1 VAVCIDSSAG
11 IRGVSSARCRV
22 TLNTDLAYRT
32 ALCSVTR
39 NRSVVA
45 LDGQPLT
52 LLGVLT
58 VEV

>member
-1 VAVCIDSSAG
+1 MAIGIDSSAG
-11 IRGVSSARCRV
+11 IKGVRSARCEV